1 MDCKL
6 TEITS
11 CYFIERNIH
20 QEIRIELTEFKLAA
34 VKVMLIRLEL
44 IYTPVSEVTPAHGV
58 YMFLRLIYDFHK
70 LIYIRFFKKEI
81 KVVFDCLA
89 NNKNIKYQFVDGD
102 EHYLVLTR

>member
-1 MDCKL
+1 M

-11 CYFIERNIH
+11 CYFIERNIS
-20 QEIRIELTEFKLAA
+20 QEIRIELTGSEIAE
-34 VKVMLIRLEL
+34 VKAMLIRLGL
-44 IYTPVSEVTPAHGV
+44 ICTPVSEVTPAHGI

-81 KVVFDCLA
+81 KIIFDFLA
-89 NNKNIKYQFVDGD
+89 DNKNIKYQFVDGD